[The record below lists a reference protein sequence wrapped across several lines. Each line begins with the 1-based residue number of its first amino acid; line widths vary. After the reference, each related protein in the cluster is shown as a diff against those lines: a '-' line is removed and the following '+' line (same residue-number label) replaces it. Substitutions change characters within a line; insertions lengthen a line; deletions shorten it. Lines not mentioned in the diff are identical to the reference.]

1 MDGRD
6 TDMILSIK
14 QRLRSLEKVSAGK
27 RKAALFTV
35 SFRNGEQRKLLPG
48 EVITAVHGG
57 NVCQVDSIPGSETG
71 NGLLLE
77 LLRGLLEV

>member
-1 MDGRD
+1 MEGREA
-6 TDMILSIK
+6 DMMLNIQ
-14 QRLRSLEKVSAGK
+14 QRLRSLEKASAGK
-27 RKAALFTV
+27 RQAALFAV

-48 EVITAVHGG
+48 EAITAVHGG